1 MIICIQI
8 RFRTGATTTVALHQI
23 SRWNGL
29 DLGDTIA
36 PWFSPP
42 RRFLQLQQMMAML
55 DTSHYPFRSLEKK
68 PRPKM
73 CVSFKWYPCELVLRR
88 NMLKARMSVMVKTT
102 GLLIYPD
109 IFRSLRVSCID
120 VPLNHLKQYLKSI
133 LLVV

>member
-29 DLGDTIA
+29 E
-36 PWFSPP
+36 
-42 RRFLQLQQMMAML
+42 LQQMMAML

>member
-55 DTSHYPFRSLEKK
+55 DTSHYPFRSLEKNLVQ
-68 PRPKM
+68 R
-73 CVSFKWYPCELVLRR
+73 CVF
-88 NMLKARMSVMVKTT
+88 
-102 GLLIYPD
+102 LLNGIHVNW
-109 IFRSLRVSCID
+109 F
-120 VPLNHLKQYLKSI
+120 
-133 LLVV
+133 